1 MSHTLHDLGID
12 RLSIEDRLLLIG
24 EIWDSISVENHPI
37 PQSHCDE
44 IDRRLADADAKPAA
58 GIPWEE
64 VRARL
69 REEK

>member
-1 MSHTLHDLGID
+1 MANTLHDLGINQ
-12 RLSIEDRLLLIG
+12 LSTEDRLLLIG
-24 EIWDSISVENHPI
+24 EIWDSISVENTPI

-44 IDRRLADADAKPAA
+44 LDRRLAAADASPEA

-69 REEK
+69 RDQK